1 LTLLLLKV
9 RKADFIKYDVIN
21 TDKAGTRALP
31 RKVNFILD
39 LAVRLSN
46 INQEA
51 ASRIKIAQEA
61 GSFLG

>member
-1 LTLLLLKV
+1 
-9 RKADFIKYDVIN
+9 VIN

-51 ASRIKIAQEA
+51 ALRIKIAQEA
-61 GSFLG
+61 ASFLG